1 MNILAH
7 GFLLNGFRKL
17 GKPPIHP
24 RVTLSGTLGNL
35 TDKTMI
41 ATTITTT
48 KTTTNPLRPA
58 FGNIIVIRSTRNLED
73 SSNQQLQL
81 AAITTLRFVN

>member
-24 RVTLSGTLGNL
+24 HVTLGGTLGNL

-41 ATTITTT
+41 ATTITT

-58 FGNIIVIRSTRNLED
+58 FGNIIFIRSTRNLED

-81 AAITTLRFVN
+81 AAMTTLRFVN

>member
-24 RVTLSGTLGNL
+24 RVTLGGTLGNL

-58 FGNIIVIRSTRNLED
+58 FGNIILFVALEILKIHLT
-73 SSNQQLQL
+73 SNY
-81 AAITTLRFVN
+81 N

>member
-17 GKPPIHP
+17 GKPPILPH
-24 RVTLSGTLGNL
+24 VTLGGTLGNL

-41 ATTITTT
+41 ATTITT

-58 FGNIIVIRSTRNLED
+58 FGNIIFIRSTRNLED

-81 AAITTLRFVN
+81 AAMTTLRFVN

>member
-17 GKPPIHP
+17 GKPPILPH
-24 RVTLSGTLGNL
+24 VTLGGTLGNL

-41 ATTITTT
+41 ATTITT

-58 FGNIIVIRSTRNLED
+58 FGNIIFIRSTRNLED